1 MHSNPTR
8 KAMTRWSSLCGA
20 VLFAIGVF
28 SAPTIASAKCVNYV
42 SPMQTKTITSA
53 GQNTTFYFSGLPAT
67 SGRTAV
73 AVIDLYGDFDY
84 SSEYADIYINSTL
97 VGQHNPTGGQ
107 CNTSLQYGNNST
119 RGFVL
124 PGFTGGTVSVR
135 VDASASV
142 GSWCSG
148 SSTDRIVVKIMYVQT
163 NCTSVCSSS
172 TFNKITSPNP
182 VCLLHNPDKPYCAG
196 VLAGSVHTQAL
207 KTTRRIV
214 LLTQIHHIVST
225 ISAYNVRPMQIVHRR
240 IHVTKP
246 VGNVSAQ
253 AEIAPKSVTRATA
266 PTRTRFVRPLTHPSL
281 TATTNSAVSVRL
293 LH

>member
-1 MHSNPTR
+1 MPARLLVLGVRVVAQTELSSRLCTFRRIVRVSVVALLSTKSPPPT
-8 KAMTRWSSLCGA
+8 
-20 VLFAIGVF
+20 LFACF
-28 SAPTIASAKCVNYV
+28 T
-42 SPMQTKTITSA
+42 TLTS
-53 GQNTTFYFSGLPAT
+53 
-67 SGRTAV
+67 RT
-73 AVIDLYGDFDY
+73 
-84 SSEYADIYINSTL
+84 
-97 VGQHNPTGGQ
+97 
-107 CNTSLQYGNNST
+107 
-119 RGFVL
+119 
-124 PGFTGGTVSVR
+124 
-135 VDASASV
+135 
-142 GSWCSG
+142 
-148 SSTDRIVVKIMYVQT
+148 VQE
-163 NCTSVCSSS
+163 
-172 TFNKITSPNP
+172 
-182 VCLLHNPDKPYCAG
+182 

-207 KTTRRIV
+207 KTTRRVV